1 MVVVAVALLI
11 GAKLTALAPELPD
24 ARLAAFLLAVGCA
37 LAIVMRKP
45 APGWV
50 IVGGA
55 WFVLAAQSALEDRLP
70 EDGAGDYTVTGRVIG
85 VPDLA
90 GSPVRFLFEPDAAG
104 RARGLPRRLRL
115 SWYDAP
121 VYPDPG
127 LRWRLRVRLRPP
139 SGLANPGTFDFERW
153 LLERRIGATG
163 YVRPASANG
172 PIGSAGV
179 RGRLANLRRAAAAAT
194 LTALGDGP
202 AGGIVTAVTLGL
214 RSGLDDET
222 RRVLR
227 VTGTAHLMAISG
239 LHVGMVAGL
248 GMLLGRLAWSGV
260 WRLWPGPP
268 RGPSRRAAGA
278 VAGWLC
284 AAAYTLVAG
293 AGIPAR
299 RALIMLTVLLLMLAG
314 RRRLGPAAPVAAA
327 AIVLF
332 VLDPLTVLSPG
343 FWLSLTAVA
352 GLVAAGAGRLVQ
364 PGGGRGLVAAQ
375 WAVGLALLLPGL
387 MIFGGLPLYGP
398 LVNLVAVPL
407 FGLAVVPLALAGLL
421 LLPMSPAL
429 AAALWAPLGW
439 LLPAGLDGLG
449 SIASLPGAWL
459 QPPRMPAWMLGVAG
473 AAAGAL
479 LLPVGRIAR
488 LALLLA
494 LLPALSWQPVPLP
507 AGAYRVTAL
516 DVGQGLAVVVRT
528 RGHALLF
535 DAGPRW
541 RSGRDAGA
549 AVVLPWL
556 KSAGVDRLDGLVV
569 SHGDNDHRGGV
580 ASVAAGL
587 PVRRRWV
594 GPDVPSGPLTKGA
607 DACGAG
613 VAWRWDGVDF
623 RFLHPPPTATGGG
636 NDSSCVLLIAG
647 RGGRTLLSG
656 DIEAPAEARLV
667 ASRIDLGA
675 DLVIAPHHGS
685 RTSSTPALV
694 AATAPRWVVV
704 PAGYG
709 NRWGFPAPEVSARW
723 RAVGAEI
730 QVVGEQGAVEAE
742 FGPAGVA
749 KAPTGWRCAQRR
761 FWRRSDCPPRRV
773 PGTNDSQYDAPDP
786 GLPL

>member
-1 MVVVAVALLI
+1 MVVVAVALLL
-11 GAKLTALAPELPD
+11 GATLTALAPELPD
-24 ARLAAFLLAVGCA
+24 ARLAAFLLAVGFA
-37 LAIVMRKP
+37 ISIVMRKP
-45 APGWV
+45 VPGWL

-55 WFVLAAQSALEDRLP
+55 WFALVAQLAPDDRLSA
-70 EDGAGDYTVTGRVIG
+70 DGGGDFTVTGRVVG
-85 VPDLA
+85 VPDLT
-90 GSPVRFLFEPDAAG
+90 GSPVRFLFEPDAAS
-104 RARGLPRRLRL
+104 RAEGLPRRLRL

-139 SGLANPGTFDFERW
+139 SGLANPGTFDYERW
-153 LLERRIGATG
+153 LLERRIGAPG

-179 RGRLANLRRAAAAAT
+179 RGRLANLRRAGAAAI

-222 RRVLR
+222 GRVLR

-248 GMLLGRLAWSGV
+248 GMLLGRLVWAGV

-268 RGPSRRAAGA
+268 RGPGRRTAGA
-278 VAGWLC
+278 IAGWLC

-352 GLVAAGAGRLVQ
+352 GLVAAGAGRLLQ
-364 PGGGRGLVAAQ
+364 PGRGRGLVAAQ

-387 MIFGGLPLYGP
+387 MIFGGLSVYGP

-421 LLPMSPAL
+421 FLPVSPTL
-429 AAALWAPLGW
+429 SAALWSPLGW
-439 LLPAGLDGLG
+439 LLPAALEALG
-449 SIASLPGAWL
+449 AIASLPGAWL
-459 QPPRMPAWMLGVAG
+459 QPPRVPAWMLGVAG

-479 LLPVGRIAR
+479 LLPLGRVAR
-488 LALLLA
+488 LALVLA
-494 LLPALSWQPVPLP
+494 LAPALFWQPVALP
-507 AGAYRVTAL
+507 DGVYRLTAL

-528 RGHALLF
+528 RGHTLLF

-556 KSAGVDRLDGLVV
+556 AAAGVERLDALVV
-569 SHGDNDHRGGV
+569 SHGDIDHRGGV
-580 ASVAAGL
+580 PSVAAGL
-587 PVRRRWV
+587 PIRRRWV
-594 GPDVPSGPLTKGA
+594 GPDVPPGPLTSGA
-607 DACGAG
+607 AACHAG

-623 RFLHPPPTATGGG
+623 RFLHPPPAVGGDG

-656 DIEAPAEARLV
+656 DIEGPAEARLV
-667 ASRIDLGA
+667 ASGIDLGV
-675 DLVIAPHHGS
+675 DLVVAPHHGS
-685 RTSSTPALV
+685 RTSSTAGFV

-723 RAVGAEI
+723 RAVGAGI
-730 QVVGEQGAVEAE
+730 QVVGEEGAVEAE
-742 FGPAGVA
+742 FGAAGVVE
-749 KAPTGWRCAQRR
+749 APRGWRCAERR
-761 FWRRSDCPPRRV
+761 FWRRSDCPPGRV
-773 PGTNDSQYDAPDP
+773 PGMNDSQYHAPDP
-786 GLPL
+786 ELPL